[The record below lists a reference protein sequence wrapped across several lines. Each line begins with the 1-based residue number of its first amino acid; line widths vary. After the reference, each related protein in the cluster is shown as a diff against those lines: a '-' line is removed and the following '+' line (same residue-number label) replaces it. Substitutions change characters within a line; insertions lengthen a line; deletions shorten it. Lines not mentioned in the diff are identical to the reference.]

1 MASYYKDEV
10 SFMLKSLAAMYIL
23 ALTSPCSALS
33 FYCDSPREP
42 YCVRDIGAFKNMAER
57 DQCRRDLD
65 VFQVKNKA
73 FVACLTKAV
82 EDAEKEYATAAR
94 KFEERGTRSN

>member
-1 MASYYKDEV
+1 
-10 SFMLKSLAAMYIL
+10 MLKSLAAMYIL